1 MNIQPPENKKCPS
14 YPSRARLA
22 VVAGVLLAAGS
33 AVWWIAANMRTTPES
48 VWAKQD
54 AINELETKDLALFV
68 RQMEEGAALLAPYAE
83 GGCAVPEPVMQQLQ
97 ESTAKYAKLR
107 AQLWRVPPF
116 GSERFGL
123 RPSTLGVL
131 PMHRPVVSYMQGLN
145 EMLLMDSRMSAY
157 ELLGAYTCA
166 EEPMPREKLQA
177 WSDFLSVQIRNREG
191 RTLYYR
197 LLEEDVRGMEK
208 KMLDEE
214 DALLERYADGSASVP
229 PAVLQELQ
237 GMVSKYA
244 DDYVR
249 ILSQYGWPDERKL
262 AEIRAS
268 GRMPKTEAD
277 AADGMRTEERKLYD
291 RQIAE
296 HRLALGYHVSDASP
310 MPQAMLVDLQGLVL
324 KHIRERKALR
334 ATLAAKT
341 GLPDA
346 ASDSVASPHLL
357 PGMHDE

>member
-1 MNIQPPENKKCPS
+1 MNIQPPENKKRPS
-14 YPSRARLA
+14 YPSRTRLA
-22 VVAGVLLAAGS
+22 VVAGLLLATGGA
-33 AVWWIAANMRTTPES
+33 AWWIAAPPES
-48 VWAKQD
+48 VWVNHD
-54 AINELETKDLALFV
+54 AIYELEVKDIALFV
-68 RQMEEGAALLAPYAE
+68 RQMEEGAALLAPYA
-83 GGCAVPEPVMQQLQ
+83 GGGSAVPEPVMRQLQ

-123 RPSTLGVL
+123 RPATLGV
-131 PMHRPVVSYMQGLN
+131 PPIHRPVVSYMKGLN
-145 EMLLMDSRMSAY
+145 EMLLKDSRVSAY
-157 ELLGAYTCA
+157 ELLGAYACVD
-166 EEPMPREKLQA
+166 EPMPREKLQA
-177 WSDFLSVQIRNREG
+177 WSDFLSLQVRNRDG

-214 DALLERYADGSASVP
+214 HALLERYANGSSSVP

-237 GMVSKYA
+237 GIVSKYA

-262 AEIRAS
+262 ADIRAS
-268 GRMPKTEAD
+268 GRMPRPEAE
-277 AADGMRTEERKLYD
+277 AAAGMRSEERKLYN

-296 HRLALGYHVSDASP
+296 HRLALGYHVGDASP
-310 MPQAMLVDLQGLVL
+310 MPQAMLIDLQGLIL
-324 KHIRERKALR
+324 KHIRERQALR
-334 ATLAAKT
+334 AQLAAKA

-357 PGMHDE
+357 SGMHDK